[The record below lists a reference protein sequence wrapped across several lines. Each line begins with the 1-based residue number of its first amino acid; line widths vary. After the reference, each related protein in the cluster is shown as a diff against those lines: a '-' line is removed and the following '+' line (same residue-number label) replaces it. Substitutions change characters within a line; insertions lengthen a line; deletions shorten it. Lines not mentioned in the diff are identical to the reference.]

1 MSDQPTD
8 DRPPMAIAY
17 EWVGR
22 IFAVCIE
29 MIAPG
34 LVGHWLD
41 EKFGIRGLVIL
52 GLALGIT
59 LAIYHLLQ
67 FSKADQRQRNKPDE

>member
-1 MSDQPTD
+1 MSSQPPHE
-8 DRPPMAIAY
+8 RPPMAIAY

-34 LVGHWLD
+34 LIGRWVDDQLGV
-41 EKFGIRGLVIL
+41 RGFVVL
-52 GLALGIT
+52 GFALGIT

-67 FSKADQRQRNKPDE
+67 YAQADQKQRDRKDE